1 MEQTRAM
8 TTTYVFL
15 RNWQG
20 VVDSLPQTFLAGTN
34 IDDDNYD
41 VVAIQAGGAALIVND
56 GGAVETIR
64 AQFVQMPNHVYSDL
78 TPYLYAAGAV
88 SSIPASGVV
97 TADIAANAVTA
108 AKMATAVTTKIMGT
122 PTLAVGAESA
132 NHIDVTVTLKD
143 IAGTTLAAVAP
154 ATVWVSDTAGA
165 APSATA
171 PDGGTS
177 VQTGTQLKAV
187 TAGVLL
193 DVLSSSAGV
202 IVVRLTE
209 STAKT
214 YFVNVAVGGLIA
226 SSAAVTFA

>member
-1 MEQTRAM
+1 MS
-8 TTTYVFL
+8 TTYVMVK
-15 RNWQG
+15 NWKG
-20 VVDSLPQTFLAGTN
+20 IVDTRVVDILAGTN
-34 IDDDNYD
+34 LVDDDYD
-41 VVAIQAGGAALIVND
+41 IAALQAAGANLVVND
-56 GGAVETIR
+56 GGLVETVR
-64 AQFVQMPNHVYSDL
+64 VLFNQLPKTEFSDM
-78 TPYLYAAGAV
+78 TGALYVAGAV

-97 TADIAANAVTA
+97 TADIADLAVTA
-108 AKMATAVTTKIMGT
+108 AKMAAAVTTKIMGT

-132 NHIDVTVTLKD
+132 NHIDVTITLKD
-143 IAGTTLAAVAP
+143 VGGTTLAAVAP

-165 APSATA
+165 APSAAA
-171 PDGGTS
+171 PDGGTT

-193 DVLSSSAGV
+193 DVLSSSGGV

-214 YFVNVAVGGLIA
+214 FFVNVAVGGIIA